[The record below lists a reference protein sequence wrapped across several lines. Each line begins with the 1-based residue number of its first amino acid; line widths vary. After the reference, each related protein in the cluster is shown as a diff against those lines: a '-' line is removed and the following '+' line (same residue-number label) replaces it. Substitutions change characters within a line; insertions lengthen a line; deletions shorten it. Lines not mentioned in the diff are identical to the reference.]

1 MVDAALVKIIDF
13 WQKNAEEKGLLP
25 RALVDVIDT
34 ETKEVVDIV
43 GPRRSGKSSVMKLLI
58 QKLKA
63 KGNSLYINF
72 EDPYFLQRNTPTVIE
87 ELIEAYTVYF
97 KPSLAYIFLD
107 EIQNIASWEKTVRKL
122 RDSGQYKIFLS
133 GSSAKLL
140 GSESANLL
148 TGRHVSYQLLPLS
161 FQEYLGF
168 RNISLPDKTQML
180 LQDTILQKYLEEYLY
195 IGGFPAV
202 VLSNSQDLLKQ
213 YYIDII
219 QRDIV
224 RRYEVRQ
231 PVILEKMGAYLITNV
246 AKIVSLSSLQK
257 LYAISYELASTYI
270 SYFKEAFLLFEMSQ
284 FSYSL
289 KTQQKAL
296 KKIYPIDTG
305 LANTVSFRF
314 SHERGRMLETTIFL
328 ELQRQKREAYYYKT
342 DSGKEVDFFVK
353 GKQANQLIQVAW
365 DMFDEKTKQR
375 EIGSLLEAMD
385 EQKLK
390 RGTIL
395 TFNTSEHVDFNNKH
409 IVLKPAYQWL
419 LE

>member
-231 PVILEKMGAYLITNV
+231 PVILEKMGAYLITNG